1 MRYEDIIEQVKYGD
15 KFSVDLKE
23 RSVKLNGKYIDL
35 EDLGIPHTDLNEAL
49 MLIENHYIAYE
60 KSVPSERNNSKR
72 NRYFIADKFEEL
84 SDYELCTGEER
95 EVAQISLELLVLGLI
110 LNNSL
115 VWNNEIMGGNWF
127 WRSKKYPKLV
137 ILKDWIN
144 KGE

>member
-1 MRYEDIIEQVKYGD
+1 MRYEEIIEKVKYGD
-15 KFSVDLKE
+15 KFSVDFNE
-23 RSVKLNGKYIDL
+23 RSVKLNGKIVDV
-35 EDLGIPHTDLNEAL
+35 ENLGIPQTDIKEAL
-49 MLIENHYIAYE
+49 MLIEHHYVVYE

-84 SDYELCTGEER
+84 SDYEICNGEER

-115 VWNNEIMGGNWF
+115 VWDNEIMGGNWF

-137 ILKDWIN
+137 ILKDWIS